1 MIDALA
7 AELGSARAALS
18 LLCLRLG
25 EAAGLLARGTCTGVL
40 GGGSALRAARQ
51 LRARS
56 GGALPPWAPPGNVRG
71 ELSRALLAGPAPEP
85 HSSALC
91 AAAEELFA
99 RKLGEHGRRA
109 AGLYYTPRELADE
122 VVELALRHGSVRRP
136 ASVLDPCAACGPGEL
151 GGAG

>member
-51 LRARS
+51 LRARHFCS
-56 GGALPPWAPPGNVRG
+56 LAQCICLGR
-71 ELSRALLAGPAPEP
+71 ELSQHITLKHDGSFPQNTGYYAVVTTGAP
-85 HSSALC
+85 
-91 AAAEELFA
+91 
-99 RKLGEHGRRA
+99 
-109 AGLYYTPRELADE
+109 
-122 VVELALRHGSVRRP
+122 
-136 ASVLDPCAACGPGEL
+136 
-151 GGAG
+151 